1 MKSTVDRLS
10 FMVERDGEKRIL
22 RTTKTYIFPPAG
34 PIFNTYRT
42 FCCHRKLPRKSM
54 GVTERKGH
62 SEETVSET
70 TVITLGRNTKDV
82 PWVAAKKTQ
91 FSRTPNKKMLHNST

>member
-22 RTTKTYIFPPAG
+22 RATKTYIFPPAG
-34 PIFNTYRT
+34 PIFDTYRT
-42 FCCHRKLPRKSM
+42 FCCHRKQPRKSM

-62 SEETVSET
+62 PEEMSET
-70 TVITLGRNTKDV
+70 TAITLGRNSKDA
-82 PWVAAKKTQ
+82 PWVATKKTQ
-91 FSRTPNKKMLHNST
+91 VSRTPNEKMLHNST